1 MVIEQFQK
9 WNDKDI
15 VIAMEE
21 DGFAA
26 GQMLLY
32 KEEQNFGGTAW
43 IWDLW
48 TDPTD
53 RKQGMAS
60 MILHNLEAIAK
71 REGHQSVFIEWE
83 LKNSERWVLDWYF
96 RRGYEEREFDTHGT
110 YVLLEKR
117 L

>member
-9 WNDKDI
+9 WNENDI
-15 VIAMEE
+15 IILMEE
-21 DGFAA
+21 DGLASV
-26 GQMLLY
+26 QLVLY
-32 KEEQNFGGTAW
+32 KEKRDFGGTAW

-48 TDPTD
+48 VDPLE
-53 RKQGMAS
+53 RKEGTATKLLKMA
-60 MILHNLEAIAK
+60 EEIAK
-71 REGHQSVFIEWE
+71 RKGHQSVFIEWE

>member
-1 MVIEQFQK
+1 MIIQIQK

-26 GQMLLY
+26 GQMMLY

-48 TDPTD
+48 TDPVD

-71 REGHQSVFIEWE
+71 REGHKSVFLEWE
-83 LKNSERWVLDWYF
+83 LKNSERWVLEWYE
-96 RRGYEEREFDTHGT
+96 RRGYEVKEFDGRGS
-110 YVLLEKR
+110 YCLMEKK

>member
-1 MVIEQFQK
+1 
-9 WNDKDI
+9 
-15 VIAMEE
+15 
-21 DGFAA
+21 
-26 GQMLLY
+26 
-32 KEEQNFGGTAW
+32 
-43 IWDLW
+43 
-48 TDPTD
+48 
-53 RKQGMAS
+53 
-60 MILHNLEAIAK
+60 LEAIAK

>member
-1 MVIEQFQK
+1 MIIQTQK

-48 TDPTD
+48 TDPVD
-53 RKQGMAS
+53 RNKGMAS
-60 MILHNLEAIAK
+60 MVLHNLENIAK
-71 REGHQSVFIEWE
+71 REGHKSVFLEWE
-83 LKNSERWVLDWYF
+83 LKNSERWVLEWYE
-96 RRGYEEREFDTHGT
+96 RIGYEVKEFDGRGS
-110 YVLLEKR
+110 YCLLEKK

>member
-1 MVIEQFQK
+1 MIVQTQK

-15 VIAMEE
+15 VITMEE

-26 GQMLLY
+26 GQMMLY

-48 TDPTD
+48 TDPVD
-53 RKQGMAS
+53 RNKGMAS
-60 MILHNLEAIAK
+60 MVLHNLEAIAK
-71 REGHQSVFIEWE
+71 REGHKSVFLEWE
-83 LKNSERWVLDWYF
+83 LKNSERWVLEWYE
-96 RRGYEEREFDTHGT
+96 RIGYEVKEFDGRGS
-110 YVLLEKR
+110 YCLMEKK